1 MKLLYYCRYVAR
13 SLDSFCLF
21 IFNGSMCW
29 FLSHAHMNRS
39 QAHMVPPSGASL
51 LPPTRSLP
59 ARLSQSTGFELPKSH
74 GKSAFESVL
83 STKKDA

>member
-1 MKLLYYCRYVAR
+1 
-13 SLDSFCLF
+13 
-21 IFNGSMCW
+21 
-29 FLSHAHMNRS
+29 
-39 QAHMVPPSGASL
+39 MVPPSGASL
-51 LPPTRSLP
+51 LPPTPSLP